1 MQRKIYNL
9 NFTRINVT
17 WYNYTNKQSTKDDY
31 TKYWGKG
38 DCIMQCRLKELRLSR
53 GLSQEGLA
61 QLINTS
67 QQTISR
73 VEAGITDLAAGVAV
87 RAADYFQVSVEYI
100 LGLTEEKEKESTV
113 DKAMHIYKQHE
124 EFFTEFEKLNSHQKD
139 AVKKII
145 HELLI
150 KQREIEEQE
159 EK

>member
-1 MQRKIYNL
+1 
-9 NFTRINVT
+9 
-17 WYNYTNKQSTKDDY
+17 
-31 TKYWGKG
+31 
-38 DCIMQCRLKELRLSR
+38 MQCRLKELRLSR

-61 QLINTS
+61 GLINTS

-100 LGLTEEKEKESTV
+100 LGLTEEKEKVSSV
-113 DKAMHIYKQHE
+113 DKAIHIYKQHE
-124 EFFTEFEKLNSHQKD
+124 EFFTEFEKLNAHQKD

-145 HELLI
+145 HDLLM
-150 KQREIEEQE
+150 KQKEIEEQE